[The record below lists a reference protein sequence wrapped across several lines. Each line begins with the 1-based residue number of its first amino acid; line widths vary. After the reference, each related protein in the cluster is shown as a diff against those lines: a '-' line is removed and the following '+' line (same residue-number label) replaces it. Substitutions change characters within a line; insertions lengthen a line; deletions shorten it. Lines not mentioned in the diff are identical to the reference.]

1 MNKNYTY
8 KTILLLIILLTVA
21 LAVLS
26 IGLIFHLKQLIIVV
40 QIFMNG
46 QLVVEIFMVDKQKIV
61 VLVQVEKVIN
71 S

>member
-1 MNKNYTY
+1 M
-8 KTILLLIILLTVA
+8 VA

-26 IGLIFHLKQLIIVV
+26 IGLIFHRKQSTIVV

-46 QLVVEIFMVDKQKIV
+46 QLVVEISMVDKQKIV
-61 VLVQVEKVIN
+61 VLVQVEKGIN